1 VTRAPRSRVAVR
13 RGMILRWRALAA
25 LAMLV
30 ALALATWAGVLSSH
44 RHSGADGAARASPT
58 GPSVPAMR
66 FAGRRLPVAL
76 PFALQDEAC
85 VYLGSGRVALIGGLD
100 AADTSSAAVSVLD
113 AQGARSGGLLHEPQH
128 DAQAA
133 MLDGSVF
140 VFGGGQFSSYEHI
153 LAYDPA
159 AERVNEAGNLPTPTS
174 DAAVSVIADTAYV
187 VGGYDGQQALDTV
200 VAWRPG
206 ERPWLAGR
214 LPYGL
219 RYPAVAAIGGRLLI
233 GGGSRAEAATRAI
246 LSFDP
251 ATGVVSR
258 VGELPFAVT
267 HAAAVALGRY
277 VYVLGGRGSEPG
289 SQHAAITAIDATN
302 GHALPDGALPL
313 RLSDTCAVAL
323 GDRIWLIGGLSTT
336 GTLASAYELTPAA
349 P

>member
-1 VTRAPRSRVAVR
+1 VLRRQRVF
-13 RGMILRWRALAA
+13 AA

-30 ALALATWAGVLSSH
+30 VLVLAAWASLPDSPRRSRLDAAGT
-44 RHSGADGAARASPT
+44 ARALPT
-58 GPSVPAMR
+58 GLRVVPVR
-66 FAGRRLPVAL
+66 FAVKRLSVAL

-85 VYLGSGRVALIGGLD
+85 VGLGSGRVLLLGGLN
-100 AADTSSAAVSVLD
+100 ASDTSTADVSVLD
-113 AQGARSGGLLHEPQH
+113 AQGAPGSYGGGLLPEPQH

-133 MLDGSVF
+133 VLDGSVF
-140 VFGGGQFSSYEHI
+140 VFGGGQFSSYDHI

-159 AERVNEAGNLPTPTS
+159 GRHVSEAGSLPAATS
-174 DAAVSVIADTAYV
+174 DAAVAVISGTAYV
-187 VGGYDGQQALDTV
+187 VGGYDGQQALDTI

-206 ERPWLAGR
+206 ARPWIAGR

-219 RYPAVAAIGGRLLI
+219 RYAAVAASGGRLLI
-233 GGGSRAEAATRAI
+233 AGGSREETVTRPI

-251 ATGVVSR
+251 ATGAVR
-258 VGELPFAVT
+258 QVGELPFPVT

-289 SQHAAITAIDATN
+289 SQHATITAIDTTN
-302 GHALPDGALPL
+302 GRALRDGALPL

-323 GDRIWLIGGLSTT
+323 GERAWLIGGLSTT
-336 GTLASAYELTPAA
+336 GTLTSVFELTPA